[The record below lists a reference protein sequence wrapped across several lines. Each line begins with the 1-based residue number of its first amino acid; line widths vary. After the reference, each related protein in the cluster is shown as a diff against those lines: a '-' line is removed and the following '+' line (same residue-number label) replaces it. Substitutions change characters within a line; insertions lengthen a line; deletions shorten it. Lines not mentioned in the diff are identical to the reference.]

1 MVTIA
6 EAAINFGVSQDTI
19 RKWMIDLGREGSAN
33 GTHAMNE
40 PRASES
46 TAASTDEVNWWQTLV
61 ATLQSQVAGQ
71 QEQLSAKDLQL
82 ETKDRQIRELH
93 PTDCPRI
100 LEVGCSGTKV
110 RAKQISQLKTSRVC
124 NDIERHPEPLCII
137 FWPAQPGADKVV
149 DSRRPVA

>member
-46 TAASTDEVNWWQTLV
+46 IAASTDEVNWWQTLV

-93 PTDCPRI
+93 I
-100 LEVGCSGTKV
+100 LLQQVQAALPAPKE
-110 RAKQISQLKTSRVC
+110 IHQLSWWR
-124 NDIERHPEPLCII
+124 
-137 FWPAQPGADKVV
+137 F
-149 DSRRPVA
+149 RRK